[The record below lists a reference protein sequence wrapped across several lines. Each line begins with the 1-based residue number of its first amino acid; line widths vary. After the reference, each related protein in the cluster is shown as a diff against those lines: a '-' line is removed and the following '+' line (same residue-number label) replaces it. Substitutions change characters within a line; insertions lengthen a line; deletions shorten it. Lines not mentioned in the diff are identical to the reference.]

1 MQKHT
6 KIYFDYY
13 KIDYDPVS
21 GWHDWIK
28 CELPSCF
35 SGTQDVHHLNGR
47 GPGKDV
53 IENLM
58 GLCRLHH
65 DKCNSNELPKSKL
78 IEIHLKNL

>member
-13 KIDYDPVS
+13 NIAYDPVS
-21 GWHDWIK
+21 GWHEWIK
-28 CELPSCF
+28 CELPDC
-35 SGTQDVHHLNGR
+35 GCGVVDVHHLNGR

-58 GLCRLHH
+58 GLCRIDH
-65 DKCNSNELPKSKL
+65 DRANSNELTKSEL
-78 IEIHLKNL
+78 IEIHRKNL